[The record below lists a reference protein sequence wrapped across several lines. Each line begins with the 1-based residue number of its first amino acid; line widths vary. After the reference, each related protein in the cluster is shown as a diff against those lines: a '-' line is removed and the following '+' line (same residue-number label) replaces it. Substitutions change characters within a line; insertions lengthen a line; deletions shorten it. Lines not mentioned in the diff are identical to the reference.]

1 MNGSALLP
9 PHSFGPR
16 SADVATTVGRAAAMP
31 MRFQHSPAESLARQ
45 HPVSAPDAYSKIP
58 QDLGQAHEI
67 SELARL
73 KVWLSMCICLSRG
86 LRNAL
91 DSGGALAC
99 KLRKLRVVD
108 SLFS

>member
-1 MNGSALLP
+1 
-9 PHSFGPR
+9 
-16 SADVATTVGRAAAMP
+16 MP
-31 MRFQHSPAESLARQ
+31 MRFQHSPVESLARQ

-58 QDLGQAHEI
+58 QDPGQAHEI

-73 KVWLSMCICLSRG
+73 KVWLSMCMCLSRG

-99 KLRKLRVVD
+99 KLRKLGVVET
-108 SLFS
+108 LFSRKADTMGSVRRQPAARGGAHS